1 MRDQRL
7 LCSQLFALYTKVMY
21 FKSRTEAGQILAEQL
36 GKYRF
41 EDSAVLALSD
51 GGVVVGAQIATE
63 LHCPLMFLLMQD
75 ITLPGE
81 KTAVGVVDQ
90 NGGFTYNDFFST
102 GELDEL
108 SGEFHG
114 VIDQMKTEKWHEINR
129 LLSDGGIVDPDIL
142 ENRNIII
149 VSDGFLNGTSLLATM
164 NFLKPIKTKK
174 IIIATPFASVPAVDK
189 MHLLGDALVVL
200 NVIDGTFE
208 LNHYF
213 EENDVP
219 SQEDIVDIL
228 NEAILKWK

>member
-1 MRDQRL
+1 
-7 LCSQLFALYTKVMY
+7 MY
-21 FKSRTEAGQILAEQL
+21 FKSRTEAGQLLAEQL
-36 GKYRF
+36 TKYRF
-41 EDSAVLALSD
+41 EDTAVLALSN
-51 GGVVVGAQIATE
+51 GGVVIGAQIAAQ
-63 LHCPLMFLLMQD
+63 LHCPLMFLLMED

-90 NGGFTYNDFFST
+90 NGGFTYNDLFST

-108 SGEFHG
+108 VGEFHG

-129 LLSDGGIVDPDIL
+129 LLSDGGIVDGTIL
-142 ENRNIII
+142 ENRNVII

-174 IIIATPFASVPAVDK
+174 IIIVTPFASVPAVDK
-189 MHLLGDALVVL
+189 MHLLGDELSVL

-213 EENDVP
+213 EENDIP
-219 SQEDIVDIL
+219 SQEDIITIL
-228 NEAILKWK
+228 NDAILKWK